1 MKKVWFSFVVLG
13 ALTGTASAQVT
24 LSGSVDFSLR
34 NLDGE
39 WKAGTAGAGR
49 NQFTISDKEDLGG
62 GLYAFTHLQ
71 SRFRL
76 TDGTIS
82 TGGNFGSEAAKT
94 TQFFRNAHV
103 GLGGGFGEVR
113 LGRLVMPMNIVNG
126 DFDPFGTDYLGGV
139 HTDAIKATVR
149 ANGAIE
155 YFTPTLNGF
164 SAIVGVAG
172 RDGQITSGAQGVNPF
187 GFSVRYANG
196 PIDAAMAYDKN
207 AEDLK
212 TVGVYATYKLDSGV
226 KLMTQYERGDWST
239 TSDLKVARW
248 SMGVNVPLGDVL
260 LRAGYIM
267 KKDEDASKVG
277 VGADY
282 FMSKRTSA
290 YSDISKQAGSGNA
303 QTALLTENNRKVRFE
318 IGMRHRF

>member
-1 MKKVWFSFVVLG
+1 MKRTWLSFVVLG
-13 ALTGTASAQVT
+13 ALTGAASAQVT

-34 NLDGE
+34 NADGE

-49 NQFTISDKEDLGG
+49 NQFTIADKEDLGG

-94 TQFFRNAHV
+94 TQFFRNAYV

-126 DFDPFGTDYLGGV
+126 DYDPFGTDYLAGV

-155 YFTPTLNGF
+155 YFTPNLNGF
-164 SAIVGVAG
+164 TATVGVAG
-172 RDGQITSGAQGVNPF
+172 SDGQLVTGAKGVNPF
-187 GFSVRYANG
+187 GLSVRYAAG

-212 TVGVYATYKLDSGV
+212 TVGVYGSYKLDSGV

-239 TSDLKVARW
+239 TSGLKVARW
-248 SMGVNVPLGDVL
+248 SVGVNVPMGDLL
-260 LRAGYIM
+260 LRAGYIL
-267 KKDEDASKVG
+267 KKDEDVSKLG

-303 QTALLTENNRKVRFE
+303 QTALISADNRKVRYE